1 MLPRLP
7 GKRLLFRLNAAPVHA
22 NHANRASAF
31 AVSRIIDPSRLADPK
46 AFVNPDYFA
55 SDSTKPDYA
64 LIALIVVGATAATV
78 YCCDRARRRRAGRP
92 PRPQSQ
98 QPGKAA
104 DQKSAAADGL
114 HRRSE
119 SGKPQDGDA
128 DDRHLP

>member
-64 LIALIVVGATAATV
+64 LVPVIGGTMSKIRFGNQWNGLAKWDQLTSCEHEIV
-78 YCCDRARRRRAGRP
+78 
-92 PRPQSQ
+92 
-98 QPGKAA
+98 
-104 DQKSAAADGL
+104 
-114 HRRSE
+114 
-119 SGKPQDGDA
+119 
-128 DDRHLP
+128 

>member
-1 MLPRLP
+1 MLPRLH

-64 LIALIVVGATAATV
+64 LIPDALAAVKPLRGAQNLIARAKQELRKR
-78 YCCDRARRRRAGRP
+78 RARLKLKP
-92 PRPQSQ
+92 PDR
-98 QPGKAA
+98 K
-104 DQKSAAADGL
+104 DAAA
-114 HRRSE
+114 E
-119 SGKPQDGDA
+119 F
-128 DDRHLP
+128 

>member
-64 LIALIVVGATAATV
+64 LNNLGISSQYPAPLTVGIYTFTTDTGQLRYTNFGVDGNALGDNSDLGWIK
-78 YCCDRARRRRAGRP
+78 AG
-92 PRPQSQ
+92 
-98 QPGKAA
+98 
-104 DQKSAAADGL
+104 
-114 HRRSE
+114 
-119 SGKPQDGDA
+119 
-128 DDRHLP
+128 

>member
-64 LIALIVVGATAATV
+64 LMAAWAATV
-78 YCCDRARRRRAGRP
+78 WERRRASAGCQDSHQTRAIP
-92 PRPQSQ
+92 AGAS
-98 QPGKAA
+98 GAG
-104 DQKSAAADGL
+104 AAAV
-114 HRRSE
+114 RAREPPS
-119 SGKPQDGDA
+119 
-128 DDRHLP
+128 

>member
-31 AVSRIIDPSRLADPK
+31 AVSRIIDPSRLADPQ

-64 LIALIVVGATAATV
+64 L
-78 YCCDRARRRRAGRP
+78 AREFLREAGGEFDAPCRLVSQKWVMIWTRR
-92 PRPQSQ
+92 QMF
-98 QPGKAA
+98 
-104 DQKSAAADGL
+104 GL
-114 HRRSE
+114 LHCERE
-119 SGKPQDGDA
+119 
-128 DDRHLP
+128 H